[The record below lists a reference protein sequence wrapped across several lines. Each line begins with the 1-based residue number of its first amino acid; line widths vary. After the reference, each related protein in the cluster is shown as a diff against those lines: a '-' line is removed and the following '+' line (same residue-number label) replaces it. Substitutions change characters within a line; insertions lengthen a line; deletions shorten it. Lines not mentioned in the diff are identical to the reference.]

1 MSSCSSIICRAH
13 ISTNST
19 KMVFKTVQWT
29 VIPFQFRLV
38 VFFMAFTICVLDAMC
53 PARRLIWL
61 YFSFIYCWQSSDAV
75 TIVTDVAFWCVENV
89 GKASNRNINFRLL
102 VWIIE
107 QQIVPATLPHQPPS
121 PVTILQKNDEI
132 CEKTNAHMRLLAEF
146 IRTTFECTLSPTNR
160 EISLLQTCD
169 FYSQWSAWM
178 CVWCTLC
185 VHKI

>member
-132 CEKTNAHMRLLAEF
+132 CRKDKCSHACACRVHSNNL
-146 IRTTFECTLSPTNR
+146 
-160 EISLLQTCD
+160 
-169 FYSQWSAWM
+169 WM
-178 CVWCTLC
+178 HIEPDQSRDLIVADMWFLFAMKCVNVCMVYVMCL
-185 VHKI
+185 